1 MAEGEPFIGLIIV
14 GMVLLFTI
22 GPWVL
27 SMIATFLYQPSQRK
41 KLLAREAAFAA
52 TGDTLTTLKKPFGD
66 KEIKEFTMV
75 TANVVM
81 SPSWVQM
88 WIGSII
94 TIFGGEINV
103 FTKIVDWAR
112 REAKQR
118 LREQV
123 AEAGYDA
130 VINVRFETT
139 VMSRTRGGKDRTSG
153 VEILAY
159 GTAIKYEKQFTMD

>member
-14 GMVLLFTI
+14 GLVLLFTI

-52 TGDTLTTLKKPFGD
+52 TGDTLTTLKKPFGE

-123 AEAGYDA
+123 AEAGFDA

-159 GTAIKYEKQFTMD
+159 GTAIKY

>member
-14 GMVLLFTI
+14 GLVLLFTI

-27 SMIATFLYQPSQRK
+27 SLIATFLYQPSQRK

-75 TANVVM
+75 SANVVM

-123 AEAGYDA
+123 AEAGFDA

-159 GTAIKYEKQFTMD
+159 GTAIKY

>member
-1 MAEGEPFIGLIIV
+1 MAEGEPVIGLVIV
-14 GMVLLFTI
+14 AMVLLLTV
-22 GPWVL
+22 GPWL
-27 SMIATFLYQPSQRK
+27 ISIIATFVYQPSKKK
-41 KLLAREAAFAA
+41 KLLAREAAFAV

-66 KEIKEFTMV
+66 REIKAFSLV
-75 TANVVM
+75 SANVVM

-123 AEAGYDA
+123 AAAGYDA

-159 GTAIKYEKQFTMD
+159 GTAIKY

>member
-1 MAEGEPFIGLIIV
+1 MAEGEPVIGLIIV
-14 GMVLLFTI
+14 GIVLLFTI
-22 GPWVL
+22 GPWL
-27 SMIATFLYQPSQRK
+27 ISIIATFVYQPGK
-41 KLLAREAAFAA
+41 KKQLLARETEFAA
-52 TGDTLTTLKKPFGD
+52 KGDTLTTLKKPFGD
-66 KEIKEFTMV
+66 KDIKEFSLV
-75 TANVVM
+75 SANVVM

-94 TIFGGEINV
+94 SLFGGEINV

-159 GTAIKYEKQFTMD
+159 GTAIKY

>member
-52 TGDTLTTLKKPFGD
+52 TGDTLTTLKKPFGE

-123 AEAGYDA
+123 AEAGFDA

-159 GTAIKYEKQFTMD
+159 GTAIKY

>member
-1 MAEGEPFIGLIIV
+1 LAEEAAGAFIGWIVV

-94 TIFGGEINV
+94 TLFGGEINV

-123 AEAGYDA
+123 AEAGFDA

-159 GTAIKYEKQFTMD
+159 GTAIKY